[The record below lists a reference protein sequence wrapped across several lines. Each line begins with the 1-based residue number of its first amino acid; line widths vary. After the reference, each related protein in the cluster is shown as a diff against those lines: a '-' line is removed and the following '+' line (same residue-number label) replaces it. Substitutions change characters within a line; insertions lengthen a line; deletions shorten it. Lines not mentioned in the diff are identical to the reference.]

1 MISLM
6 SIVFLYF
13 SRYTVHTLPTT
24 WVPLPYLPWY
34 IVCMYHYYL
43 FILFYFVCIS
53 LLYIIITLVESLVDS
68 IKWTNIKVWRPS
80 NPYFLI
86 TASMNLSYLNVFT
99 DFIFRSS
106 FSLSNVSILFI
117 ESFVK
122 RNKEK
127 HCDIFLTSEGL
138 RQS

>member
-1 MISLM
+1 MG
-6 SIVFLYF
+6 
-13 SRYTVHTLPTT
+13 T
-24 WVPLPYLPWY
+24 PLPYLPWY
-34 IVCMYHYYL
+34 IVCMYHYCL

-53 LLYIIITLVESLVDS
+53 LLYIIITLVESFVDS
-68 IKWTNIKVWRPS
+68 IKRTNIKVWRPS

-106 FSLSNVSILFI
+106 FSLSNVSVLFI
-117 ESFVK
+117 KSFVK

>member
-1 MISLM
+1 MISLL
-6 SIVFLYF
+6 SIVFLYLF
-13 SRYTVHTLPTT
+13 RYMIHTLPTP

-34 IVCMYHYYL
+34 IVCMYYYYL
-43 FILFYFVCIS
+43 FILFYFVCIN

-68 IKWTNIKVWRPS
+68 IKRTNIKVWRPS

-86 TASMNLSYLNVFT
+86 TASINLSYLNVLA

-106 FSLSNVSILFI
+106 FYLSNVSILFVKF
-117 ESFVK
+117 FVK

-127 HCDIFLTSEGL
+127 HCDIFLTSDGL
-138 RQS
+138 